1 MVVATEQYIPERVA
15 VSLDRGRL
23 YNVYIRLQ
31 HLYVLAMDQYRV
43 VSSPPL
49 NLYNL
54 LIDVSYSLEVLTL
67 STAIPVSDVEL
78 SQLMGLL
85 GLHGGIKE

>member
-1 MVVATEQYIPERVA
+1 
-15 VSLDRGRL
+15 
-23 YNVYIRLQ
+23 
-31 HLYVLAMDQYRV
+31 MDQYRV

-67 STAIPVSDVEL
+67 STALPVSDMEL
-78 SQLMGLL
+78 SQLVGLL
-85 GLHGGIKE
+85 GLHGCMEATKNEREV

>member
-1 MVVATEQYIPERVA
+1 
-15 VSLDRGRL
+15 
-23 YNVYIRLQ
+23 
-31 HLYVLAMDQYRV
+31 MDQYRV

-54 LIDVSYSLEVLTL
+54 LIHVSYSLEVLTL
-67 STAIPVSDVEL
+67 STALPVSDVEL

-85 GLHGGIKE
+85 GLHGGNKE